1 LTPPEPPGG
10 DRVKVVRVIGRL
22 NVGGPGIQ
30 AITLSSRLR
39 ARGYDTVL
47 VRGREG
53 PREGSLDD
61 LAATEGVA
69 PLRVGTLRRE
79 IGPLDLRALTTVLRV
94 LRREAPDIVHTHAAK
109 GGAVGRVAA
118 LLAGRTAPRV
128 LVHTFHGHVLDGYFS
143 PAKVALFTRVE
154 RWLARRT
161 TRLIAVSDE
170 VRQDLIDLR
179 IAPPEKISVV
189 PLGFELERFLIGDEQ
204 RELRGRA
211 WRRERGI
218 PEDVPLVLLVA
229 RLVPIKRVDR
239 FLRVAQLLAGRC
251 AATFAVAGDGELRE
265 VLRASEAAGAL
276 GERLA
281 WLDFEADV
289 APALFGADV
298 VVQTSDN
305 EGTPVSLIEAHAAG
319 RPVVSTRVGGVA
331 AVVRDGVSGHL
342 AAVDDEP
349 GFAAAIEGLLADVH
363 RAAAFGRAGRDHVT
377 SAFTLDRLVEN
388 VDRLYRELLSAAQD
402 DRP

>member
-1 LTPPEPPGG
+1 MTAADPSGG
-10 DRVKVVRVIGRL
+10 GRVKVVRVIGRL

-39 ARGYDTVL
+39 TAGYDTVL
-47 VRGREG
+47 IRGPEG
-53 PREGSLDD
+53 PREGSLDA
-61 LAATEGVA
+61 LAAAEGVA
-69 PLRVGTLRRE
+69 PLRVRALRRE
-79 IGPLDLRALTTVLRV
+79 IGLRDLRALSTVVRV

-109 GGAVGRVAA
+109 GGAVGRLAA
-118 LLAGRTAPRV
+118 LLAGRAAPKV

-143 PAKVALFTRVE
+143 PAKAALFTRVE

-161 TRLIAVSDE
+161 TRLIAVSGE
-170 VRQDLIDLR
+170 VRQDLIDRR

-189 PLGFELERFLIGDEQ
+189 PLGFELERFLVDDEQ

-218 PEDVPLVLLVA
+218 PEGVPLVLLIA

-239 FLRVAQLLAGRC
+239 FLRVAHLLAGRC
-251 AATFAVAGDGELRE
+251 TAVFAVAGDGELHD

-276 GERLA
+276 GDRLA
-281 WLDFEADV
+281 WLGFEADV
-289 APALFGADV
+289 APVLFGADV

-331 AVVRDGVSGHL
+331 AVVRDGVSGRL
-342 AAVDDEP
+342 VAPDDEP
-349 GFAAAIEGLLADVH
+349 GLAAAIEGLLADPGA
-363 RAAAFGRAGRDHVT
+363 AAAFGRAGRDHVT
-377 SAFTLDRLVEN
+377 STFTLDRLVDD
-388 VDRLYRELLSAAQD
+388 VDRLYHELLLA
-402 DRP
+402 RP

>member
-1 LTPPEPPGG
+1 VTAADAGDPG
-10 DRVKVVRVIGRL
+10 RLKVVRVIGRL
-22 NVGGPGIQ
+22 NIGGPGIQ

-47 VRGREG
+47 IRGREG

-61 LAATEGVA
+61 LAAAEGV
-69 PLRVGTLRRE
+69 PPVRIGTLRRE
-79 IGPLDLRALTTVLRV
+79 IGLHDVCALPAVVRV
-94 LRREAPDIVHTHAAK
+94 LRREAPDVVHTHAAK
-109 GGAVGRVAA
+109 GGAVGRLAA
-118 LLAGRTAPRV
+118 LLAGRATPRV

-179 IAPPEKISVV
+179 IAPAEKIAVV
-189 PLGFELERFLIGDEQ
+189 PLGFELERFLVGDEQ

-211 WRRERGI
+211 WRREHGI
-218 PEDVPLVLLVA
+218 PADVPLVLLIA

-239 FLRVAQLLAGRC
+239 FLRVASRLAERS
-251 AATFAVAGDGELRE
+251 AAAFAVAGDGELRE
-265 VLRASEAAGAL
+265 VLRESETARAL
-276 GERLA
+276 GERLT
-281 WLDFEADV
+281 WLGFEADV
-289 APALFGADV
+289 APALFDV

-331 AVVRDGVSGHL
+331 AVVRDGASGHL
-342 AAVDDEP
+342 VARDDEP
-349 GFAAAIEGLLADVH
+349 GFAAAIEGLLADPA
-363 RAAAFGRAGRDHVT
+363 RAAAFGRAGRVHVT
-377 SAFTLDRLVEN
+377 SAFTLGRLVDD
-388 VDRLYRELLSAAQD
+388 VDRLYRDLLGAP
-402 DRP
+402 R